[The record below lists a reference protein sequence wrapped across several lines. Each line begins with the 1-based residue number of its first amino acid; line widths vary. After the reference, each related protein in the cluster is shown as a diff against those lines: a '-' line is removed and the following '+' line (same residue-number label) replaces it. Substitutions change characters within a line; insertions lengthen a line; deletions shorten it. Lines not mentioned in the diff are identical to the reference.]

1 VAYLFLVRRPAT
13 RPLKSTL
20 SKVLIAAALCCTTV
34 HAKEVSAIPTKL
46 VASIDEWKGRS
57 YRVEL
62 AAGGRINYFDV
73 FSRGRPTRI
82 RVPPE
87 HWRSFR
93 RHLDA
98 AKVWSWRREYMDL
111 GVADGTSWDFAVV
124 YADRMISSKGLN
136 AYPPKKQ
143 FQAFCAA
150 LQELTGGK
158 PFE

>member
-1 VAYLFLVRRPAT
+1 MLIKA
-13 RPLKSTL
+13 
-20 SKVLIAAALCCTTV
+20 LIAAVLCTTV

-62 AAGGRINYFDV
+62 AASGSINYFDAL
-73 FSRGRPTRI
+73 SRARPILI

-87 HWRSFR
+87 RWRSFR

-124 YADRMISSKGLN
+124 YADRKISSKGLN
-136 AYPPKKQ
+136 AYPSKKQ
-143 FQAFCAA
+143 FQQFCTA